1 MTTEPAPEAPRV
13 GGYVTYRKPGQQK
26 RKALIEWVHPD
37 GSMRVR
43 PAVGRRT
50 TDHAARR
57 RPRTTGSV
65 TQPSPSRSSTAATT
79 SLGTA
84 WP

>member
-1 MTTEPAPEAPRV
+1 MTTEPATATPRV

-43 PAVGRRT
+43 PSVGRRT
-50 TDHAARR
+50 TITPRDVARAQ
-57 RPRTTGSV
+57 PRS
-65 TQPSPSRSSTAATT
+65 
-79 SLGTA
+79 
-84 WP
+84 